1 MADQNVNITIRA
13 LDKTK
18 KGFASVTGGL
28 KRVAGSVLN
37 MKTAIVG
44 AVGAGGFGA
53 LIQSSI
59 NAGDELA
66 KTADK
71 LGVTT
76 QALAGLRHAA
86 ELTGVSTGTMD
97 MALQR
102 FTRRAAEAA
111 KGTGEAKGALRELG
125 IDAESIVRLP
135 LDEQMNIV
143 AEAMSGVESQSDRVR
158 LAMKLFDSEG
168 VALVNTLGGG
178 ADALKAMTEE
188 AAHLGLT
195 LSRTDTA
202 QMEAANDAITRLKG
216 VFEGLT
222 NQLGLAFAPIITFVA
237 DGLRQMALDASD
249 FGNIGQK
256 VAMAVVRAFGFL
268 RNILHI
274 NQIFFTQLKLGVLQL
289 ANALGQRLTPV
300 LDFFINRFNDMANSM
315 VGGLIGMEAITTTG
329 EQLVGALP
337 AAISETEA
345 ALESL
350 KNSNPGSELVAG
362 IEEFILANRRAAE
375 SLAVVREAA
384 TGAGGADISAPNFVD
399 RLNESFT
406 KLQENL
412 PTVQQQIDSLAKT
425 TMKNMSDS
433 LMGVVKGTVKLKDA
447 FKQMA
452 ASLIMQAIQ
461 LFVIDKI
468 TGGFVSFAKGL
479 TGKAIGGP
487 VQSGQPYMV
496 GERGPEMFVPNQSG
510 SIIPNKKMGGGVTV
524 INNVDARGSGADVDQ
539 KIKFAMAQSSQ
550 QTIMTIQDLM
560 RRRRFV

>member
-1 MADQNVNITIRA
+1 MAEQQVNIIIRA

-18 KGFASVTGGL
+18 KGFGSATKGL
-28 KRVAGSVLN
+28 KAITGSVLN

-53 LIQSSI
+53 LIKSSI
-59 NAGDELA
+59 DAGDELA

-111 KGTGEAKGALRELG
+111 KGTGEAKGALQELG
-125 IDAESIVRLP
+125 IDAESLVRLP

-143 AEAMSGVESQSDRVR
+143 SDAMQGVGTQADRVR

-178 ADALKAMTEE
+178 SDALKQMTEE
-188 AAHLGLT
+188 AEHLGLT

-202 QMEAANDAITRLKG
+202 QMEMANDSITRLMG
-216 VFEGLT
+216 VFKGLT
-222 NQLGLAFAPIITFVA
+222 NQLAVAFSPVITFVSDA
-237 DGLRQMALDASD
+237 FRQAALDSTA

-256 VAMAVVRAFGFL
+256 VAIAVAKAFGTVRQIMHAVEIVFKSSQL
-268 RNILHI
+268 AVMEMANAIGSNLIPPLQAFINIYNKI
-274 NQIFFTQLKLGVLQL
+274 AEFLGV
-289 ANALGQRLTPV
+289 P
-300 LDFFINRFNDMANSM
+300 
-315 VGGLIGMEAITTTG
+315 LITESAAQIMGN
-329 EQLVGALP
+329 LP
-337 AAISETEA
+337 EDIA
-345 ALESL
+345 ALEKELAVL
-350 KNSNPGSELVAG
+350 KTMNPGHELSESMQ
-362 IEEFILANRRAAE
+362 EFIIANREVAQSVADVKDAIAE
-375 SLAVVREAA
+375 A
-384 TGAGGADISAPNFVD
+384 GAGDTGKPTIFD
-399 RLNESFT
+399 RLNQSFID
-406 KLQENL
+406 LENKL
-412 PTVQQQIDSLAKT
+412 PTVQQKMDDLAKT

-452 ASLIMQAIQ
+452 ASLITQAIQ

-468 TGGFVSFAKGL
+468 TGGFLSFAKGL
-479 TGKAIGGP
+479 TGKAIGGS

-496 GERGPEMFVPNQSG
+496 GERGPEIFVPNQSG
-510 SIIPNKKMGGGVTV
+510 SIVPNKKMGGGVTV

-539 KIKFAMAQSSQ
+539 KIKSAMAQTSQ

-560 RRRRFV
+560 RRRRFQ

>member
-76 QALAGLRHAA
+76 EALSGLRHAA

-111 KGTGEAKGALRELG
+111 KGTGEAKGALQELG
-125 IDAESIVRLP
+125 IDAESLVRLP
-135 LDEQMNIV
+135 LDQQMNVV
-143 AEAMSGVESQSDRVR
+143 ADAMQGVGTQSDRVR

-178 ADALKAMTEE
+178 ADALKQMTSE
-188 AAHLGLT
+188 AEQLGLT

-202 QMEAANDAITRLKG
+202 QMEAANDAITRLQG
-216 VFEGLT
+216 VFTGLT
-222 NQLGLAFAPIITFVA
+222 NQLGVAFAPVITFVA
-237 DGLRQMALDASD
+237 DGFRQMALDSEG
-249 FGNIGQK
+249 FGNIGQR
-256 VAMAVVRAFGFL
+256 AANAVVRSFGFL
-268 RNILHI
+268 RDIVHSVH
-274 NQIFFTQLKLGVLQL
+274 IFFLQAKLGVMEFADSIGSKLVPFLQ
-289 ANALGQRLTPV
+289 N
-300 LDFFINRFNDMANSM
+300 FINLYNKIANFAPFLDPITESAEEI
-315 VGGLIGMEAITTTG
+315 IGNLPQGIAATTA
-329 EQLVGALP
+329 EIERLQQLDPGAALT
-337 AAISETEA
+337 AGFENFSAGMRESAQSVSDLSTALTADTEA
-345 ALESL
+345 
-350 KNSNPGSELVAG
+350 PT
-362 IEEFILANRRAAE
+362 II
-375 SLAVVREAA
+375 
-384 TGAGGADISAPNFVD
+384 D
-399 RLNESFT
+399 RLNQSFAD
-406 KLQENL
+406 LENKL
-412 PTVQQQIDSLAKT
+412 PTVQQKMDDLAKT

-468 TGGFVSFAKGL
+468 TGGFLSFAKGL
-479 TGKAIGGP
+479 TGKAIGGS

-496 GERGPEMFVPNQSG
+496 GERGPEMFVPNQAG
-510 SIIPNKKMGGGVTV
+510 SIIPNKRMGGGITV

-539 KIKFAMAQSSQ
+539 KIKTAMAQTSQ
-550 QTIMTIQDLM
+550 QTILTIQDLM
-560 RRRRFV
+560 RRRRFA

>member
-1 MADQNVNITIRA
+1 MANQQVNIVIRA

-18 KGFASVTGGL
+18 KGFGSAAKGL
-28 KRVAGSVLN
+28 KAITGSVLN

-53 LIQSSI
+53 LIKSSI

-76 QALAGLRHAA
+76 EALAGLRHAA
-86 ELTGVSTGTMD
+86 DLTGVSTGTMD
-97 MALQR
+97 MAMQR

-135 LDEQMNIV
+135 LDEQMNVV
-143 AEAMSGVESQSDRVR
+143 ADAMQGLDTQADKVR
-158 LAMKLFDSEG
+158 IAMKLFDSEG

-178 ADALKAMTEE
+178 SEALKAMTSE
-188 AAHLGLT
+188 AEHFGVT

-202 QMEAANDAITRLKG
+202 QMEAANDAITRLKA
-216 VFEGLT
+216 VFTGLT
-222 NQLGLAFAPIITFVA
+222 NQLAVAFSPIITFVA
-237 DGLRQMALDASD
+237 DAFRQAALDSAE

-256 VAMAVVRAFGFL
+256 VAGAVVKAFGVV
-268 RNILHI
+268 RNIMHGVEI
-274 NQIFFTQLKLGVLQL
+274 VFKTTQLAVMEM
-289 ANALGQRLTPV
+289 ANAIGSKLIPPLQAFIDIYNKIADFLGMPLISDSAAQIMGNLPQDIATLAKELEV
-300 LDFFINRFNDMANSM
+300 LKA
-315 VGGLIGMEAITTTG
+315 
-329 EQLVGALP
+329 
-337 AAISETEA
+337 
-345 ALESL
+345 
-350 KNSNPGSELVAG
+350 SNPGLELSTSMEA
-362 IEEFILANRRAAE
+362 FIVANRRAAQ
-375 SLAVVREAA
+375 SVADVTDAA
-384 TGAGGADISAPNFVD
+384 QGLNGKDISAPTIAD
-399 RLNESFT
+399 RLNDSFT

-412 PTVQQQIDSLAKT
+412 PTIQEQMDNLAKN
-425 TMKNMSDS
+425 TMKNMSDG

-447 FKQMA
+447 FRNMALDIISQM
-452 ASLIMQAIQ
+452 IQ
-461 LFVIDKI
+461 MFVIDKI
-468 TGGFVSFAKGL
+468 TGGFLSFAKGI

-510 SIIPNKKMGGGVTV
+510 SIVPNNKMGGGVTV

-539 KIKFAMAQSSQ
+539 RIKSAMAQTSQ

-560 RRRRFV
+560 RRKRFV

>member
-1 MADQNVNITIRA
+1 MAEQQVNIIIRA

-18 KGFASVTGGL
+18 KGFGSATKGL
-28 KRVAGSVLN
+28 KAITGSVLN

-53 LIQSSI
+53 LIKSSI

-111 KGTGEAKGALRELG
+111 KGTGEAKGALQELG
-125 IDAESIVRLP
+125 IDAESLVRLP

-143 AEAMSGVESQSDRVR
+143 SDAMQGVGTQADRVR

-178 ADALKAMTEE
+178 SDALKQMTEE
-188 AAHLGLT
+188 AEHLGLT

-202 QMEAANDAITRLKG
+202 QMEMANDSITRLMG
-216 VFEGLT
+216 VFKGLT
-222 NQLGLAFAPIITFVA
+222 NQLAVAFSPVITFVSDA
-237 DGLRQMALDASD
+237 FRQAALDSTA

-256 VAMAVVRAFGFL
+256 VAIAVAKAFGTVRQIMHAVEIVFKSSQL
-268 RNILHI
+268 AVMEMANAIGSNLIPPLQAFINIYNKI
-274 NQIFFTQLKLGVLQL
+274 AEFLGV
-289 ANALGQRLTPV
+289 P
-300 LDFFINRFNDMANSM
+300 
-315 VGGLIGMEAITTTG
+315 LITESAAQIMGN
-329 EQLVGALP
+329 LP
-337 AAISETEA
+337 EDIA
-345 ALESL
+345 ALEKELAVL
-350 KNSNPGSELVAG
+350 KTMNPGHELSESMQ
-362 IEEFILANRRAAE
+362 EFIIANREVAQSVADVKDAIAE
-375 SLAVVREAA
+375 A
-384 TGAGGADISAPNFVD
+384 GAGDTGKPTIFD
-399 RLNESFT
+399 RLNQSFID
-406 KLQENL
+406 LENKL
-412 PTVQQQIDSLAKT
+412 PTVQQKMDDLAKT

-452 ASLIMQAIQ
+452 ASLITQAIQ

-468 TGGFVSFAKGL
+468 TGGFLSFAKGL
-479 TGKAIGGP
+479 TGKAIGGS

-496 GERGPEMFVPNQSG
+496 GERGPEIFVPNQSG
-510 SIIPNKKMGGGVTV
+510 SIVPNKKMGGGVTV

-539 KIKFAMAQSSQ
+539 KIKSAMAQTSQ

-560 RRRRFV
+560 RRRRLQ

>member
-1 MADQNVNITIRA
+1 MADQQVNITIRA

-18 KGFASVTGGL
+18 KGFSSVTGGL

-53 LIQSSI
+53 LIKSSI
-59 NAGDELA
+59 DAGDELA

-111 KGTGEAKGALRELG
+111 KGTGEAKGALQELG
-125 IDAESIVRLP
+125 IDAESLVRLP

-143 AEAMSGVESQSDRVR
+143 SDAMQGVGTQADRVR

-178 ADALKAMTEE
+178 SDALKQMTEE
-188 AAHLGLT
+188 AEHLGLT

-202 QMEAANDAITRLKG
+202 QMEMANDSITRLMG
-216 VFEGLT
+216 VFKGLT
-222 NQLGLAFAPIITFVA
+222 NQLAVAFSPVITFVSDA
-237 DGLRQMALDASD
+237 FRQAALDSTA

-256 VAMAVVRAFGFL
+256 VAIAVAKAFGAV
-268 RNILHI
+268 R
-274 NQIFFTQLKLGVLQL
+274 QIMHGVEIVFKSSQL
-289 ANALGQRLTPV
+289 AVMRMANAIGSKLIPPLQA
-300 LDFFINRFNDMANSM
+300 FINIYNKIAAFLGRPLITESAAQIMGNLPQDIASLQQELDVLKTMNPGHELSESMQEFMVANREVAQS
-315 VGGLIGMEAITTTG
+315 VADVKDAIT
-329 EQLVGALP
+329 
-337 AAISETEA
+337 EA
-345 ALESL
+345 
-350 KNSNPGSELVAG
+350 
-362 IEEFILANRRAAE
+362 
-375 SLAVVREAA
+375 
-384 TGAGGADISAPNFVD
+384 GAGDTGKPTIFD
-399 RLNESFT
+399 RLNQSFID
-406 KLQENL
+406 LENKL
-412 PTVQQQIDSLAKT
+412 PTVQQKMDELAKT

-468 TGGFVSFAKGL
+468 TGGFLSFAKGL

-510 SIIPNKKMGGGVTV
+510 SIIPNKRMGGGVTV

-539 KIKFAMAQSSQ
+539 KIKFAMAQTSQ

-560 RRRRFV
+560 RRGRFA

>member
-1 MADQNVNITIRA
+1 
-13 LDKTK
+13 
-18 KGFASVTGGL
+18 
-28 KRVAGSVLN
+28 
-37 MKTAIVG
+37 
-44 AVGAGGFGA
+44 
-53 LIQSSI
+53 
-59 NAGDELA
+59 
-66 KTADK
+66 
-71 LGVTT
+71 
-76 QALAGLRHAA
+76 
-86 ELTGVSTGTMD
+86 MD

-125 IDAESIVRLP
+125 IDAESLVRLP
-135 LDEQMNIV
+135 LDDQMNIV
-143 AEAMSGVESQSDRVR
+143 AEAMSGVETQSDRVR

-188 AAHLGLT
+188 AEHLGLT

-256 VAMAVVRAFGFL
+256 VVMAVVRAFGFL

-315 VGGLIGMEAITTTG
+315 VGGLLGMEAITTTG

-399 RLNESFT
+399 RLNESLT
-406 KLQENL
+406 KLQESL

>member
-1 MADQNVNITIRA
+1 MANQQVNIVIRA

-18 KGFASVTGGL
+18 KGFGSAAKGL
-28 KRVAGSVLN
+28 KAITGSVLN

-53 LIQSSI
+53 LIKSSI

-76 QALAGLRHAA
+76 EALAGLRHAA
-86 ELTGVSTGTMD
+86 DLTGVSTGTMD
-97 MALQR
+97 MAMQR

-135 LDEQMNIV
+135 LDEQMNVV
-143 AEAMSGVESQSDRVR
+143 ADAMQGLDTQADKVR
-158 LAMKLFDSEG
+158 IAMKLFDSEG

-178 ADALKAMTEE
+178 SEALKAMTSE
-188 AAHLGLT
+188 AEHFGVT

-202 QMEAANDAITRLKG
+202 QMEAANDAITRLKA
-216 VFEGLT
+216 VFTGLT
-222 NQLGLAFAPIITFVA
+222 NQLAVAFSPIITFVA
-237 DGLRQMALDASD
+237 DAFRQAALDSSE
-249 FGNIGQK
+249 FGRIGQM
-256 VAMAVVRAFGFL
+256 VASGVVKAFGVVRHMIHGV
-268 RNILHI
+268 
-274 NQIFFTQLKLGVLQL
+274 QIVFKMAELGVLQL
-289 ANALGQRLTPV
+289 ANAFGQKLAPV
-300 LDFFINRFNDMANSM
+300 LDFFIRRYNDMAESM

-337 AAISETEA
+337 QAIAKAES

-350 KNSNPGSELVAG
+350 KNADPASDLVVSLEA
-362 IEEFILANRRAAE
+362 FIVANRRAAE
-375 SLAVVREAA
+375 SIADVTDAA
-384 TGAGGADISAPNFVD
+384 QGLNGKDISAPTIAD
-399 RLNESFT
+399 RLNDSFT

-412 PTVQQQIDSLAKT
+412 PTIQEQMDNLAKN
-425 TMKNMSDS
+425 TMKNMSDG

-447 FKQMA
+447 FRNMALDIISQM
-452 ASLIMQAIQ
+452 IQ
-461 LFVIDKI
+461 MFVIDKI
-468 TGGFVSFAKGL
+468 TGGFLSFAKGI

-510 SIIPNKKMGGGVTV
+510 SIVPNNKMGGGVTV

-539 KIKFAMAQSSQ
+539 RIKSAMAQTSQ

-560 RRRRFV
+560 RRKRFV

>member
-1 MADQNVNITIRA
+1 MADQQVNITIRA

-18 KGFASVTGGL
+18 KGFSSVTGGL

-53 LIQSSI
+53 LIKSSI
-59 NAGDELA
+59 DAGDELA

-111 KGTGEAKGALRELG
+111 KGTGEAKGALQELG
-125 IDAESIVRLP
+125 IDAESLVRLP

-143 AEAMSGVESQSDRVR
+143 SDAMQGVGTQADRVR

-178 ADALKAMTEE
+178 SDALKQMTEE
-188 AAHLGLT
+188 AEHLGLT

-202 QMEAANDAITRLKG
+202 QMEMANDSITRLMG
-216 VFEGLT
+216 VFKGLT
-222 NQLGLAFAPIITFVA
+222 NQLAVAFSPVITFVSDA
-237 DGLRQMALDASD
+237 FRQAALDSTA

-256 VAMAVVRAFGFL
+256 VAIAVAKAFGAV
-268 RNILHI
+268 R
-274 NQIFFTQLKLGVLQL
+274 QIMHGVEIVFKSSQL
-289 ANALGQRLTPV
+289 AVMRMANAIGSKLIPPLQA
-300 LDFFINRFNDMANSM
+300 FINIYNKIAAFLGRPLITESAAQIMGNLPQDIASLQQELDVLKTMNPGHELSESMQEFMVANREVAQS
-315 VGGLIGMEAITTTG
+315 VADVKDAIT
-329 EQLVGALP
+329 
-337 AAISETEA
+337 EA
-345 ALESL
+345 
-350 KNSNPGSELVAG
+350 
-362 IEEFILANRRAAE
+362 
-375 SLAVVREAA
+375 
-384 TGAGGADISAPNFVD
+384 GAGDTGKPTIFD
-399 RLNESFT
+399 RLNQSFID
-406 KLQENL
+406 LENKL
-412 PTVQQQIDSLAKT
+412 PTVQQKMDELAKT

-468 TGGFVSFAKGL
+468 TGGFLSFAKGL

-510 SIIPNKKMGGGVTV
+510 SIIPNKRMGGGVTV

-539 KIKFAMAQSSQ
+539 KIKSAMAQTSQ

-560 RRRRFV
+560 RRGRFA

>member
-1 MADQNVNITIRA
+1 MANQQVNIVIRA

-18 KGFASVTGGL
+18 KGFGSAAKGL
-28 KRVAGSVLN
+28 KAITGSVLN

-53 LIQSSI
+53 LIKSSI

-76 QALAGLRHAA
+76 EALAGLRHAA
-86 ELTGVSTGTMD
+86 DLTGVSTGTMD
-97 MALQR
+97 MAMQR

-135 LDEQMNIV
+135 LDEQMNVV
-143 AEAMSGVESQSDRVR
+143 ADAMQGLDTQADKVR
-158 LAMKLFDSEG
+158 IAMKLFDSEG

-178 ADALKAMTEE
+178 SEALKAMTSE
-188 AAHLGLT
+188 AEHFGVT

-202 QMEAANDAITRLKG
+202 QMEAANDAITRLKA
-216 VFEGLT
+216 VFTGLT
-222 NQLGLAFAPIITFVA
+222 NQLAVAFSPIITFVA
-237 DGLRQMALDASD
+237 DAFRQAALDSSE
-249 FGNIGQK
+249 FGRIGQM
-256 VAMAVVRAFGFL
+256 VASGVVKAFGVVRHMIHGV
-268 RNILHI
+268 
-274 NQIFFTQLKLGVLQL
+274 QIVFKMAELGVLQL
-289 ANALGQRLTPV
+289 ANAFGQKLAPV
-300 LDFFINRFNDMANSM
+300 LDFFIRRYNDMAESM

-337 AAISETEA
+337 QAIAKAES

-350 KNSNPGSELVAG
+350 KNADPASDLVVSLEA
-362 IEEFILANRRAAE
+362 FIVANRRAAE
-375 SLAVVREAA
+375 SIADVTDAA
-384 TGAGGADISAPNFVD
+384 QGLNGKDISAPTIAD
-399 RLNESFT
+399 RLNDSFT

-412 PTVQQQIDSLAKT
+412 PTIQEQMDNLAKN
-425 TMKNMSDS
+425 TMKNMSDG

-447 FKQMA
+447 FRNMALDIISQM
-452 ASLIMQAIQ
+452 IQ
-461 LFVIDKI
+461 MFVIDKI
-468 TGGFVSFAKGL
+468 TGGFLSFAKGI

-510 SIIPNKKMGGGVTV
+510 SIVPNNKMGGGVTV

-539 KIKFAMAQSSQ
+539 RIKSAMAQTSQ

>member
-1 MADQNVNITIRA
+1 MANQQVNIVIRA

-18 KGFASVTGGL
+18 KGFLSATKGL
-28 KRVAGSVLN
+28 KAITGSVLN

-76 QALAGLRHAA
+76 EALSGLRHAA

-111 KGTGEAKGALRELG
+111 NGTGEAKGALRELG

-143 AEAMSGVESQSDRVR
+143 AEAMSGVETQSDRVR

-188 AAHLGLT
+188 AEHLGLT

-237 DGLRQMALDASD
+237 DAFRQAALDSAE
-249 FGNIGQK
+249 FGNIGQA
-256 VAMAVVRAFGFL
+256 VANGVIRSFGFV
-268 RNILHI
+268 RNVLHEI
-274 NQIFFTQLKLGVLQL
+274 QIFFLQAKLGAMEFANAIGSRLIPFLQNFIDVYNQIASVTPFLDPIKRSADEIMGSLPAGIRATREEIAQLKTMNPG
-289 ANALGQRLTPV
+289 
-300 LDFFINRFNDMANSM
+300 
-315 VGGLIGMEAITTTG
+315 
-329 EQLVGALP
+329 GAL
-337 AAISETEA
+337 
-345 ALESL
+345 
-350 KNSNPGSELVAG
+350 VADMQG
-362 IEEFILANRRAAE
+362 FIVASREAAE
-375 SLAVVREAA
+375 SVAA
-384 TGAGGADISAPNFVD
+384 IQSAAIGAAGADISAPNFVD

-468 TGGFVSFAKGL
+468 TGGFLSFAKGL

>member
-1 MADQNVNITIRA
+1 MANKDVLIQIKAV
-13 LDKTK
+13 DKTK
-18 KGFASVTGGL
+18 RAFSGITNALKKVT
-28 KRVAGSVLN
+28 GSVLN

-76 QALAGLRHAA
+76 EALAGLRHAA
-86 ELTGVSTGTMD
+86 DLTGVSTGTMD
-97 MALQR
+97 MAMQR

-135 LDEQMNIV
+135 LDEQMNVV
-143 AEAMSGVESQSDRVR
+143 ADAMQGLDTQADKVR
-158 LAMKLFDSEG
+158 IAMKLFDSEG

-178 ADALKAMTEE
+178 SEALKAMTAE
-188 AAHLGLT
+188 AEHFGVT

-202 QMEAANDAITRLKG
+202 QMEAANDAITRLQA
-216 VFEGLT
+216 VFTGLT
-222 NQLGLAFAPIITFVA
+222 NQLAVAFSPIITFVA
-237 DGLRQMALDASD
+237 DAFRQASLDSSD
-249 FGNIGQK
+249 FGNIGQR
-256 VAMAVVRAFGFL
+256 VAGAVVKAFGVVRTIMHGVEIAFKT
-268 RNILHI
+268 
-274 NQIFFTQLKLGVLQL
+274 TQLAVMEM
-289 ANALGQRLTPV
+289 ANAIGSKLIPPLQAFIDIYNKIAEFLGMPL
-300 LDFFINRFNDMANSM
+300 
-315 VGGLIGMEAITTTG
+315 
-329 EQLVGALP
+329 
-337 AAISETEA
+337 ISESA
-345 ALESL
+345 AQIMGNLPQDIAVLAKELEVL
-350 KNSNPGSELVAG
+350 KASNPGLELSTSMEA
-362 IEEFILANRRAAE
+362 FIVANRRAAQ
-375 SLAVVREAA
+375 SVADVTAA
-384 TGAGGADISAPNFVD
+384 AQGLDGKDISAPTIAD
-399 RLNESFT
+399 RLNDSFT

-412 PTVQQQIDSLAKT
+412 PTVQEQMDKMAGT
-425 TMKNMSDS
+425 TMKNMSDG
-433 LMGVVKGTVKLKDA
+433 LMSVVKGTMSVKDA

-468 TGGFVSFAKGL
+468 TGGFLSFAKGL
-479 TGKAIGGP
+479 TGKAIGGS

-510 SIIPNKKMGGGVTV
+510 SIVPNKKMGGGVTV

-539 KIKFAMAQSSQ
+539 RIKSAMAQTSQ